1 MRWVKWLEGRGHEVA
16 LFSLVKGA
24 GASHFGPEPPLDR
37 RYLFTFGSAVRR
49 TASLLRKM
57 LDDFDP
63 QVVHGFYL
71 VNHGHYAVGA
81 GRHPMVVT
89 AMGSDVLL
97 APNKSWLLSRIVKRT
112 ARGADRV
119 VAVAPHLAERLEK
132 WGVPSP
138 RLSIIS
144 LGVDSS
150 LFKPGS
156 KELLVLYSR
165 GFNEIYDPL
174 TLAYSLPQVVEQVPM
189 VRFVLSGSGP
199 LKKKVEALV
208 AKMGLLDKV
217 GLPGN
222 ISPQSMAGLTARA
235 RVMVSPSLSDG
246 TPISVL
252 EGLSSGCV
260 LVASEIDGN
269 RRWVVPGKNGLLFP
283 PGDPDALAE
292 ALVQALTDD
301 SLAERALRKGP
312 QMIKAD
318 GDWHINSER
327 VERLYFDIVGA

>member
-1 MRWVKWLEGRGHEVA
+1 
-16 LFSLVKGA
+16 
-24 GASHFGPEPPLDR
+24 
-37 RYLFTFGSAVRR
+37 
-49 TASLLRKM
+49 
-57 LDDFDP
+57 
-63 QVVHGFYL
+63 
-71 VNHGHYAVGA
+71 
-81 GRHPMVVT
+81 MVVT